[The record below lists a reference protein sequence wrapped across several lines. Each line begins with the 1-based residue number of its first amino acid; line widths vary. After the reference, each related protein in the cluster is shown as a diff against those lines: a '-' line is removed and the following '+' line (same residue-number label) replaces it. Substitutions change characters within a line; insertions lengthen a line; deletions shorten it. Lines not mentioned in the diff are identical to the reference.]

1 LPFFLIGEVCF
12 FDGDPVFFFLELFSF
27 MPGVY
32 SYSCWTLPVFCWA
45 WFASSWSAVT
55 SLNVF
60 VVTVGFYS
68 PFGDAFLSL
77 GVFLADVVF
86 LAEPFADADSLAV

>member
-1 LPFFLIGEVCF
+1 
-12 FDGDPVFFFLELFSF
+12 
-27 MPGVY
+27 
-32 SYSCWTLPVFCWA
+32 
-45 WFASSWSAVT
+45 
-55 SLNVF
+55 VF